1 MWRSAWG
8 AGLVAAVVVL
18 AGCSGPTDEP
28 TPLPPVPSETGDPDV
43 GPVQPVGDPTVIATG
58 LSAPWSMV
66 RLASGSTLVSE
77 RDTAV
82 VKELTATGEVR
93 DAGVVGGVVPGGEGG
108 LLGLAVLA
116 AEGADA
122 EGEADTQNGADAE
135 GEADTE
141 DGADTGGD
149 ADDGAAGATG
159 VGTTWLYAYFTAS
172 DDNRIVRMPL
182 EGDPGFYRLGL
193 AEDVLI
199 GIPKSNT
206 HNGGRL
212 GFGPDGMLYAT
223 VGDAGEP
230 DRAQDEASLGGK
242 ILRMLPDGAVPDDNP
257 FADSLV
263 FSLGHRNPQGLDWD
277 RDGLLWASEFGQN
290 QWDEL
295 NVILP
300 GQNYGWP
307 EVEGIASVNDFV
319 DPVQQWETSEASP
332 SGLAFVR
339 DTFFLAALRG
349 ERLWAIYPGE
359 ETINSVAW
367 FQGEFGR
374 LRDVVAGPDGTLWML
389 TNNTDGRG
397 EPTEGDDKIIE
408 VRLAPPVE
416 G

>member
-1 MWRSAWG
+1 
-8 AGLVAAVVVL
+8 
-18 AGCSGPTDEP
+18 
-28 TPLPPVPSETGDPDV
+28 
-43 GPVQPVGDPTVIATG
+43 
-58 LSAPWSMV
+58 
-66 RLASGSTLVSE
+66 
-77 RDTAV
+77 
-82 VKELTATGEVR
+82 
-93 DAGVVGGVVPGGEGG
+93 
-108 LLGLAVLA
+108 
-116 AEGADA
+116 
-122 EGEADTQNGADAE
+122 
-135 GEADTE
+135 
-141 DGADTGGD
+141 
-149 ADDGAAGATG
+149 
-159 VGTTWLYAYFTAS
+159 
-172 DDNRIVRMPL
+172 
-182 EGDPGFYRLGL
+182 
-193 AEDVLI
+193 
-199 GIPKSNT
+199 
-206 HNGGRL
+206 
-212 GFGPDGMLYAT
+212 
-223 VGDAGEP
+223 
-230 DRAQDEASLGGK
+230 
-242 ILRMLPDGAVPDDNP
+242 
-257 FADSLV
+257 V

-359 ETINSVAW
+359 ETIDSVAW

>member
-8 AGLVAAVVVL
+8 AGLVAAVVML
-18 AGCSGPTDEP
+18 AGCSGPTEEP
-28 TPLPPVPSETGDPDV
+28 TPVPPVPSETGDPDA
-43 GPVQPVGDPTVIATG
+43 GPVQPVGDTTVIATG
-58 LSAPWSMV
+58 LTAPWSMV
-66 RLASGSTLVSE
+66 RLASGSTLISE
-77 RDTAV
+77 RDSAL

-116 AEGADA
+116 AEGAA
-122 EGEADTQNGADAE
+122 EG
-135 GEADTE
+135 
-141 DGADTGGD
+141 
-149 ADDGAAGATG
+149 AATP
-159 VGTTWLYAYFTAS
+159 WLYAYFTAS
-172 DDNRIVRMPL
+172 GDNRIVRMPL
-182 EGDPGFYRLGL
+182 EGDPGTYRLGIT
-193 AEDVLI
+193 EDVLT
-199 GIPKSNT
+199 GIPKSTT

-212 GFGPDGMLYAT
+212 AFGPDGMLYAT
-223 VGDAGEP
+223 AGDAGEP
-230 DRAQDEASLGGK
+230 DRAQDVASLGGK
-242 ILRMLPDGAVPDDNP
+242 ILRMLPDGAVPEDNP

-263 FSLGHRNPQGLDWD
+263 FSLGHRNPQGLAWD
-277 RDGLLWASEFGQN
+277 RDGLLWAAEFGQN

-319 DPVQQWETSEASP
+319 DPVQQWATSEASP

-349 ERLWAIYPGE
+349 ERLWTIYPGE
-359 ETINSVAW
+359 ETIDSVAY

-374 LRDVVAGPDGTLWML
+374 LRDVAAGPDGTLWVL

>member
-1 MWRSAWG
+1 MTKMWRSARG
-8 AGLVAAVVVL
+8 AGLIAAVVVL
-18 AGCSGPTDEP
+18 AGCSGPAEEP
-28 TPLPPVPSETGDPDV
+28 TPVPPVPSETGDPEA
-43 GPVQPVGDPTVIATG
+43 GPVQPVGETTVIATG
-58 LSAPWSMV
+58 LTAPWSMV
-66 RLASGSTLVSE
+66 RLASGSTLISE
-77 RDTAV
+77 RDSARV
-82 VKELTATGEVR
+82 MELTATGEVR

-116 AEGADA
+116 PDGNESADP
-122 EGEADTQNGADAE
+122 
-135 GEADTE
+135 
-141 DGADTGGD
+141 
-149 ADDGAAGATG
+149 AA
-159 VGTTWLYAYFTAS
+159 TTWLYAYFTAF

-182 EGDPGFYRLGL
+182 EGDPGAYRLGPP
-193 AEDVLI
+193 EDVLI
-199 GIPKSNT
+199 GIPKSAT

-212 GFGPDGMLYAT
+212 AFGPDGMLYAT
-223 VGDAGEP
+223 AGDAGEP
-230 DRAQDEASLGGK
+230 DRAQDVASLGGK
-242 ILRMLPDGAVPDDNP
+242 ILRMLPDGAVPPDNP

-263 FSLGHRNPQGLDWD
+263 FSLGHRNSQGLAWD
-277 RDGLLWASEFGQN
+277 RDGLLWAAEFGQN

-295 NVILP
+295 NVILA

-307 EVEGIASVNDFV
+307 EVEGIASVDDFV
-319 DPVQQWETSEASP
+319 DPVQQWATSEASP

-359 ETINSVAW
+359 ETIDSVAY

-374 LRDVVAGPDGTLWML
+374 LRDVAAGPEGTLWML